1 MSYEVKMPQLGLT
14 MEEGTVG
21 QWHKKEGDIVKK
33 GDILLEI
40 ETDKI
45 TTEMESEFE
54 GVLLQIVAKE
64 GAEIPVQGLLAYIGQ
79 EGELPRQTPKIEEAV
94 RSSLEIEKPSHS
106 GAGTKKVAVIGGGP
120 GGYVA
125 AIRLAQLGGK
135 VTLIEKN
142 RLGGTCL
149 NVGCIPTKVLLH
161 DAELIHSL
169 KEAEDL
175 GIKIDKSGF
184 DWSRVQK
191 KKQQVSDQLVMGVG
205 SLMKSHG
212 IEVIEGTAS
221 FVSAKKLS
229 ILKNDGSRQEF
240 EADNIII
247 ASGSVPAIP
256 PIEGVKGNPNC
267 LDSTGALELP
277 SVPKTLLVIGGG
289 VIGIELATAYSG
301 FGTKVT
307 VIEALPKLLPL
318 MDGELTSLL
327 SMSMKNRGIDILT
340 NAKVLSVENLPS
352 GVKATIETEA
362 GEKTFEAEKVLVAV
376 GRRVATEELNLEA
389 AGIAHDRGKIL
400 VDEFM
405 KTTAE
410 GVYAIG
416 DCLGKVMLAHVAS
429 AQGETAA
436 ENIMGTPKRYDG
448 RTNPSCVYTEPEF
461 SGVGL
466 TEEQAKEQNI
476 EYEVGKFPLSSNGKA
491 LIMGG
496 EGIVKVIVG
505 KEYKEILGVHILGPR
520 ATDLIGE
527 GALAIGM
534 EAAVEDLIE
543 TIHAHP
549 TLTEAV
555 REAVL
560 ASENIALHLPKPK
573 KK

>member
-1 MSYEVKMPQLGLT
+1 MSYAVKMPQLGLT

-21 QWHKKEGDIVKK
+21 KWHKKEGEIVKK

-54 GVLLQIVAKE
+54 GVLLKIVAKE

-79 EGELPRQTPKIEEAV
+79 EGEKAEAPQAEEKITA
-94 RSSLEIEKPSHS
+94 EKEVSKQAPVPGSKGNHT
-106 GAGTKKVAVIGGGP
+106 AIIGGGP

-125 AIRLAQLGGK
+125 AIRLAQLGEQ
-135 VTLIEKN
+135 VTLIEKE

-161 DAELIHSL
+161 NAHLIESL
-169 KEAEDL
+169 KEAENL
-175 GIKIDKSGF
+175 GIKVDQAGF
-184 DWSRVQK
+184 DWKKVQK
-191 KKQQVSDQLVMGVG
+191 KKQEASDQLVMGVG
-205 SLMKSHG
+205 SLMKSYG
-212 IEVIEGTAS
+212 IRVIEGKAS
-221 FVSAKKLS
+221 FVAPRKLS
-229 ILKNDGSRQEF
+229 IVANDGSKQELT
-240 EADNIII
+240 ADHIII
-247 ASGSVPAIP
+247 ASGSVPAVP

-267 LDSTGALELP
+267 LDSTGALALD
-277 SVPKTLLVIGGG
+277 SVPGSLLVIGGG
-289 VIGIELATAYSG
+289 VIGVELASAYSG

-307 VIEALPKLLPL
+307 VVEALPKLLPL
-318 MDGELTSLL
+318 MDGELTSFLAL
-327 SMSMKNRGIDILT
+327 SMRNKGIEILT
-340 NAKVLSVENLPS
+340 DTKVLSVENLSS
-352 GVKATIETEA
+352 GIRATVET
-362 GEKTFEAEKVLVAV
+362 GSQKQVIEAEKVLVAV
-376 GRRVATEELNLEA
+376 GRKAATEDLNLDA
-389 AGIAHDRGKIL
+389 AGIRPDRGRII
-400 VDEFM
+400 VDDFM
-405 KTTAE
+405 RTSAE

-429 AQGETAA
+429 AQGEIAA
-436 ENIMGTPKRYDG
+436 ENIRGARKKFDG

-466 TEEQAKEQNI
+466 TQEQAEEQNL
-476 EYEVGKFPLSSNGKA
+476 EYEIGKFPLTSNGKA

-527 GALAIGM
+527 AALAIGM
-534 EAAVEDLIE
+534 EATVEDVIE

-549 TLTEAV
+549 TLTEAF

-560 ASENIALHLPKPK
+560 TSENMAIHLPKPK